1 MQSPKSYMACK
12 DKLTTIINF
21 LSRLRIKIYAVILE
35 NLPFCQ
41 FSDANDTK
49 VVISQNIDV

>member
-1 MQSPKSYMACK
+1 MQSSKSYMACK

-35 NLPFCQ
+35 NWP